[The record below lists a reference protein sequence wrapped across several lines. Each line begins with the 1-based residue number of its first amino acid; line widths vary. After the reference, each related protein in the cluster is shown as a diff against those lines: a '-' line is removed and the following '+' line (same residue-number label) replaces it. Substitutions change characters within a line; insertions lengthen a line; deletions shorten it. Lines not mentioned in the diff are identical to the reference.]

1 MADHESA
8 TTGPS
13 YSIRAVARVCEI
25 LTLLGQSREGA
36 TLAEVGSATGLP
48 KSSAF
53 RYLATLEEH
62 RYVERDAARGV
73 YRLGLAV
80 VPLHGLE
87 LGRLVDAARP
97 HLERLRDELGETINL
112 GRLDGSRIAYLAIV
126 ESRNSM
132 RLAARPGDRDPL
144 HSTALGKAIAEQ
156 LDERRVRAILK
167 SEGMP
172 RLTDRTITDV
182 DAFFAE
188 LERVRSAGYAV
199 DDLENEP
206 HGRCVAVAIPGG
218 LNVAISQSAPA
229 PRLPVEDVPAVG
241 KALMRTATALA
252 AELDVHD
259 APSVPVAV
267 ER

>member
-1 MADHESA
+1 MADNDSPRS
-8 TTGPS
+8 PS
-13 YSIRAVARVCEI
+13 YSIRAVGRVCEI

-62 RYVERDAARGV
+62 HYVERDVARGV

-87 LGRLVDAARP
+87 VERLVDAALP

-126 ESRNSM
+126 ESLNSM

-144 HSTALGKAIAEQ
+144 HSTALGKAIAAQ
-156 LDERRVRAILK
+156 LDERRVRTILE

-172 RLTDRTITDV
+172 RLTDRTITHV
-182 DAFFAE
+182 DAFVAE
-188 LERVRSAGYAV
+188 LERVRAAGYAV

-229 PRLPVEDVPAVG
+229 PRLAVEDVPVVG
-241 KALMRTATALA
+241 EALMRTAAALA

-259 APSVPVAV
+259 AQGVPAV
-267 ER
+267 LKR